1 MRAVGAVSGQ
11 AGRDLHPA
19 GTRCQEEIKRSGVG
33 EWMRKIIKNS
43 PVPLYYQLK
52 EILQEMIDNEELKPN
67 EPIPTERELC
77 EIHGISRMTAREAI
91 MALVNEGVLYREQG
105 RGTFV
110 AGPKPKYRLTELR
123 GMTEDMERMGHR
135 VETEILSFATAQA
148 TKTIRSLFGL
158 EQDDALVYRIERLR
172 IVDGEPYALE
182 TVWLD
187 AERLKGMSRER
198 LEGRSL
204 YDVLRRDYSLQP
216 RSARQTFEPVIMS
229 DYEASL
235 LRVDPGSLAL
245 LFHQTTY
252 GESEE
257 VIEYVKSIYRV
268 DRYKFEIFLKS

>member
-1 MRAVGAVSGQ
+1 
-11 AGRDLHPA
+11 
-19 GTRCQEEIKRSGVG
+19 
-33 EWMRKIIKNS
+33 MRKIVKNS
-43 PVPLYYQLK
+43 PVPLYYQIK
-52 EILQEMIDNEELKPN
+52 QILQEMIDNEELKPN

-91 MALVNEGVLYREQG
+91 MALVNEGVLYRKQG

-110 AGPKPKYRLTELR
+110 SGPKPKYRLTELR

-135 VETEILSFATAQA
+135 VETEIVSFERTPA
-148 TKTIRSLFGL
+148 TKAIRNIFNLH
-158 EQDDALVYRIERLR
+158 QDEAVVYRIERLR
-172 IVDGEPYALE
+172 MVDGEPYALE

-187 AERLKGMSRER
+187 ADRVPGMTRER
-198 LEGRSL
+198 LERRSL

-216 RSARQTFEPVIMS
+216 RSARQTFGPVIMS

-235 LRVDPGSLAL
+235 LRVEPASLGL

-257 VIEYVKSIYRV
+257 AIEYVKSIYRV
-268 DRYKFEIFLKS
+268 DRYKFEIFLRA